1 MQKPHEQTDPR
12 QIGRRLA
19 EARKARGLTQ
29 QEAADHLGVSRP
41 TLSATEKGKRP
52 AQTEELIDLA
62 ELYGRSVHDIVGRKA
77 PPVELVPHLRAAV
90 QPGQKGKRTIEQAI
104 QEFQEL
110 ADDYRE
116 LEKLAGVRPAGGQP
130 DEVALPGGVRATV
143 QFAEDVAER
152 ERRRL
157 SVGGQPLFSIR
168 RLLEDG
174 AGLAVFCSGLPSN
187 IAGMYACVAQL
198 GYCILVNQKHPQ
210 ERQRWTLAHEYG
222 HFLVNRHEPG
232 VDYLG
237 TEKRKPANEH
247 FCDSFAANFL
257 MPRATVRSRFYDVMN
272 SKDDFQVSDLCK
284 LSTDFAVSVQAM
296 ARRLGDLDLIDSG
309 TWDFL
314 QERGFK
320 PDVAKQELQLESTLD
335 ERQEIYP
342 QRYKYLAVTVYCQG
356 RITETQLA
364 NFLRT
369 DRVSARE
376 IMQRCISRLELTE
389 EGKEKILELPFERS
403 LL

>member
-1 MQKPHEQTDPR
+1 MQKSFQQKDPR
-12 QIGRRLA
+12 QVGRRLS

-29 QEAADHLGVSRP
+29 KEAADHLGVSRP
-41 TLSATEKGKRP
+41 TLSATEKGKRRVK
-52 AQTEELIDLA
+52 TEELIQLA
-62 ELYGRSVHDIVGRKA
+62 EIYGRSVHDIVGRKA

-90 QPGQKGKRTIEQAI
+90 QPDANAKNEVEQAI

-116 LEKLAGVRPAGGQP
+116 LEKLAGVRPAGNQP
-130 DEVALPGGVRATV
+130 EEVNLSGGARAAA

-157 SVGGQPLFSIR
+157 SVGASPLFSIR
-168 RLLEDG
+168 RLLEDE
-174 AGLAVFCSGLPSN
+174 AGLGVFCSDLPSK
-187 IAGMYACVAQL
+187 IAGMYASVAEL
-198 GYCILVNQKHPQ
+198 GYCILINRKHPQ
-210 ERQRWTLAHEYG
+210 ERQRWTLVHEYG

-257 MPRATVRSRFYDVMN
+257 MPRAAVRSRFYDVIN

-296 ARRLGDLDLIDSG
+296 ARRLENLSLIDSG

-320 PDVAKQELQLESTLD
+320 PDKAKQELQLESSLD
-335 ERQEIYP
+335 ERQELYP
-342 QRYKYLAVTVYCQG
+342 ERYKYLAVSVYCQG
-356 RITETQLA
+356 KITETQLA
-364 NFLRT
+364 RFLRT

-376 IMQRCISRLELTE
+376 IRQRCIRQLELTD
-389 EGKEKILELPFERS
+389 EGKKEIIELPFEKS